1 MYLLLKMGVFH
12 CYVSLPEGSWWSSN
26 MICQNYFRVS
36 RDFCARAM
44 VSWHYIWPRH
54 KTKDL
59 RWSLGENPQRER
71 RKKNG
76 RGSGVFSMET
86 LKTSWQTLETWAM
99 DFEVCDNRS
108 FHFVVCHQET
118 CAFIWNS
125 HRLGVGFKDFLRIF
139 VAPNVSGDVLQS
151 NLRRT
156 GHQLVSYTLRK
167 QT

>member
-1 MYLLLKMGVFH
+1 MLVYQRVADDLQTWFVKTTSVWAASLTARLLRQGHGVMALHLASAQDQGSQVVTRGEPPTGKTKKKREGKWLVFH
-12 CYVSLPEGSWWSSN
+12 GN
-26 MICQNYFRVS
+26 F
-36 RDFCARAM
+36 
-44 VSWHYIWPRH
+44 
-54 KTKDL
+54 
-59 RWSLGENPQRER
+59 EN
-71 RKKNG
+71 KLTN
-76 RGSGVFSMET
+76 
-86 LKTSWQTLETWAM
+86 TWAM

-139 VAPNVSGDVLQS
+139 VAPNASGDVLRS

-156 GHQLVSYTLRK
+156 GHQLVSYTLRT